1 MGQKKPVFCHNLHRD
16 DFRYV
21 KINPDESAPEN
32 HSEIGHDITMKE
44 NVFLKN
50 DCEEIINQTCSVR

>member
-1 MGQKKPVFCHNLHRD
+1 MGQKKPVFCHNLHSD
-16 DFRYV
+16 DFRYD
-21 KINPDESAPEN
+21 KINPDKSAPEN
-32 HSEIGHDITMKE
+32 HSEIGHDLSMAE